1 MNRADV
7 IAKLKSVEP
16 ALREHGVAALYLF
29 GSYARDEARPESD
42 IDVFV
47 EPANEEFYGL
57 NNYMGT
63 YERLQAV
70 FPGTE
75 VGYSTRKR
83 TLEIRPAERRGARN
97 TNLLMAASK
106 SPRARLHHIL
116 DEAMAITE
124 ATRDLTFEAFNLSWL
139 NRRAVEHGLM
149 IITEASKALPSN
161 SKPRSPRF
169 LGRALNRWATCSAM
183 NTKMLIRRCSGRSST
198 MISPV

>member
-16 ALREHGVAALYLF
+16 ALRAHDVAALYLF

-47 EPANEEFYGL
+47 EPANEEFYRL

-75 VGYSTRKR
+75 VGYSTRKGLSKYVR
-83 TLEIRPAERRGARN
+83 PSVEEHAIR
-97 TNLLMAASK
+97 
-106 SPRARLHHIL
+106 I
-116 DEAMAITE
+116 
-124 ATRDLTFEAFNLSWL
+124 F
-139 NRRAVEHGLM
+139 
-149 IITEASKALPSN
+149 
-161 SKPRSPRF
+161 
-169 LGRALNRWATCSAM
+169 
-183 NTKMLIRRCSGRSST
+183 
-198 MISPV
+198 